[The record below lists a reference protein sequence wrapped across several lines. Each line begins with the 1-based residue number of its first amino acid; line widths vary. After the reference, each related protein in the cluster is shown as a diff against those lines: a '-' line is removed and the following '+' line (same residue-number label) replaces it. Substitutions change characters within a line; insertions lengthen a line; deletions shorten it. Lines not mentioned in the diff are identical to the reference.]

1 MNLTFKWF
9 ILGMLFLLSIF
20 GIIQGIEGVFKGS
33 FLAIAELLASI
44 ITFFVIAYIICGE
57 ER

>member
-1 MNLTFKWF
+1 MRLTFKWF

-20 GIIQGIEGVFKGS
+20 GTIQGIEGVFKGS

-44 ITFFVIAYIICGE
+44 ITFFAIAYIICGE

>member
-1 MNLTFKWF
+1 MNSAFKWF

-44 ITFFVIAYIICGE
+44 ITFFVIAYIIYGD

>member
-1 MNLTFKWF
+1 MSLTFKWF

-33 FLAIAELLASI
+33 FLAIAELLVST
-44 ITFFVIAYIICGE
+44 ITFFAIAYIICGE

>member
-1 MNLTFKWF
+1 MNSAFECF

-33 FLAIAELLASI
+33 SLAVAELIVSI
-44 ITFFVIAYIICGE
+44 ITFFVIVYIICGD

>member
-1 MNLTFKWF
+1 MNSAFKWF

-20 GIIQGIEGVFKGS
+20 GSLQGIEGVFKGS
-33 FLAIAELLASI
+33 FLAIAELIASI

>member
-1 MNLTFKWF
+1 MSLTFKWF

-33 FLAIAELLASI
+33 FLAVVELLASI

>member
-1 MNLTFKWF
+1 MSLTFKWF

-44 ITFFVIAYIICGE
+44 ITFFVIAYIICGDE
-57 ER
+57 K

>member
-1 MNLTFKWF
+1 MNSAFECF

-20 GIIQGIEGVFKGS
+20 GIIQGIEGAFKGS
-33 FLAIAELLASI
+33 FLAIAELIASI
-44 ITFFVIAYIICGE
+44 ITFFTIAYIICGD

>member
-1 MNLTFKWF
+1 MSLTFKWF

-33 FLAIAELLASI
+33 FLAIAELLVSI
-44 ITFFVIAYIICGE
+44 ITFFAIAYIICGE

>member
-1 MNLTFKWF
+1 MSLTFKWF

-33 FLAIAELLASI
+33 FLAVAELLASI

>member
-1 MNLTFKWF
+1 MSLTFKWF

-20 GIIQGIEGVFKGS
+20 GIIQGVEGVFKGS
-33 FLAIAELLASI
+33 FLAIAELLVSI

>member
-1 MNLTFKWF
+1 MSLTFKWF

-20 GIIQGIEGVFKGS
+20 GSLQGIEGVFKGS
-33 FLAIAELLASI
+33 FFAIVELLVSI

>member
-1 MNLTFKWF
+1 MNSAFECF

-20 GIIQGIEGVFKGS
+20 GTIQGIEGVFKGS
-33 FLAIAELLASI
+33 SLAVAELIVSI

>member
-1 MNLTFKWF
+1 MNSAFKWF

-20 GIIQGIEGVFKGS
+20 GSLQGIEGVFKGS

>member
-1 MNLTFKWF
+1 
-9 ILGMLFLLSIF
+9 MLFLLSIF
-20 GIIQGIEGVFKGS
+20 GTIQGIEGVFKGS

-44 ITFFVIAYIICGE
+44 ITFFAIAYIICGE

>member
-1 MNLTFKWF
+1 MSLTFKWF

-20 GIIQGIEGVFKGS
+20 GTIQGIEGVFKGS

-44 ITFFVIAYIICGE
+44 ITFFVIAYIICGDE
-57 ER
+57 K

>member
-1 MNLTFKWF
+1 MSLTFKWF

-33 FLAIAELLASI
+33 FLAIAELLVSI
-44 ITFFVIAYIICGE
+44 ITFFVIAYIICGDE
-57 ER
+57 K

>member
-1 MNLTFKWF
+1 MNSAFECF

-33 FLAIAELLASI
+33 FLAIAELIVSI
-44 ITFFVIAYIICGE
+44 ITFFVIAYIIYGD

>member
-1 MNLTFKWF
+1 
-9 ILGMLFLLSIF
+9 MLFLLSIF

-44 ITFFVIAYIICGE
+44 ITFFAIAYIICGE

>member
-1 MNLTFKWF
+1 MRLTFKWF

-20 GIIQGIEGVFKGS
+20 GTIQGIEGVFKGS

-44 ITFFVIAYIICGE
+44 ITFFTIAYIICGE

>member
-1 MNLTFKWF
+1 MNSAFECF

-20 GIIQGIEGVFKGS
+20 GIIQGVEGIFKGS
-33 FLAIAELLASI
+33 FLAIAELIVSTI
-44 ITFFVIAYIICGE
+44 IFFAIAYIICEE

>member
-1 MNLTFKWF
+1 MSLTFKWF

-20 GIIQGIEGVFKGS
+20 GSLQGIEGIFKGS
-33 FLAIAELLASI
+33 SLAVAELIVSI
-44 ITFFVIAYIICGE
+44 ITFFAIAYIICGE

>member
-1 MNLTFKWF
+1 MSLTFKWF

-20 GIIQGIEGVFKGS
+20 GSLQGIEGVFKGS
-33 FLAIAELLASI
+33 FLAIAELLVSI
-44 ITFFVIAYIICGE
+44 ITFFVIAYIICGD

>member
-1 MNLTFKWF
+1 MSLTFKWF

>member
-1 MNLTFKWF
+1 MNSAFKWF

>member
-1 MNLTFKWF
+1 MSLTFKWF

-20 GIIQGIEGVFKGS
+20 GIIQGVEGVFKGS
-33 FLAIAELLASI
+33 FLAIAELLASV
-44 ITFFVIAYIICGE
+44 ITFFVIAYIICEE

>member
-1 MNLTFKWF
+1 MNSAFKWF

-20 GIIQGIEGVFKGS
+20 GSLQGIEGVFKGS
-33 FLAIAELLASI
+33 FFAIAEFLASV
-44 ITFFVIAYIICGE
+44 ITFFVIAYIICGD

>member
-1 MNLTFKWF
+1 MNSAFECF

-20 GIIQGIEGVFKGS
+20 GIIQGIEGIFKGS
-33 FLAIAELLASI
+33 SLAVAELIVSI
-44 ITFFVIAYIICGE
+44 ITFFVIAYIIYGD

>member
-1 MNLTFKWF
+1 MSLTFKWF

-33 FLAIAELLASI
+33 FLAGAELLASI

>member
-1 MNLTFKWF
+1 MRLTFKWF

-20 GIIQGIEGVFKGS
+20 GTIQGIEGAFKGS

-44 ITFFVIAYIICGE
+44 ITFFAIAYIICGE

>member
-1 MNLTFKWF
+1 MNSAFECF

-20 GIIQGIEGVFKGS
+20 GIIQGIEGIFKGS
-33 FLAIAELLASI
+33 SLAVAELLVSI
-44 ITFFVIAYIICGE
+44 ITFFVIAYIIYGD

>member
-1 MNLTFKWF
+1 MNSAFECF

-20 GIIQGIEGVFKGS
+20 GIIQGIEGIFKGS
-33 FLAIAELLASI
+33 SLAVAELIVSV